1 MSLQRLDPPQLPPS
15 QKPSASLVQYPL
27 KETSTQQKKT
37 GGKPLSHQTQNQ
49 LVTPKRFKKPHQT
62 TFARKLRQFY
72 PDILQNSSG
81 DSRAKPVRS
90 TRSHQPTFAHT
101 FRQFKHFSLKTFCTQ
116 SPLIGNHPTKII
128 IHHPNKKNT
137 INI

>member
-1 MSLQRLDPPQLPPS
+1 MSLQRLDPPHLPPS

-27 KETSTQQKKT
+27 KETSTQLEKT

-72 PDILQNSSG
+72 PHILQNSSG
-81 DSRAKPVRS
+81 DSHAKLVSFPSPYQTSFARNLRQVNQ
-90 TRSHQPTFAHT
+90 TYQTTFA
-101 FRQFKHFSLKTFCTQ
+101 R
-116 SPLIGNHPTKII
+116 GNR
-128 IHHPNKKNT
+128 
-137 INI
+137 